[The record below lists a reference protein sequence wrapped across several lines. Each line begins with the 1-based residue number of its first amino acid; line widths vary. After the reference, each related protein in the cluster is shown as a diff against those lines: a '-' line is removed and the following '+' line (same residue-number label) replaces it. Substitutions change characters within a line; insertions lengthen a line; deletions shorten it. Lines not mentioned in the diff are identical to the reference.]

1 MIKHIFTML
10 VLMTFTSCLLTENE
24 EQKESNYSDNRSSSS
39 IYYSSEKEEQK
50 ENGIQ
55 VGTYKA
61 STKGRTI
68 DGGIVWITS
77 TLNLKSDNTY
87 SMEMTMEYV
96 IGGGEPHDFTENTS
110 GNWSFEDGEFCKS
123 MPEPEGVVCLDFCD
137 NYCFATRNVTSTS
150 FEFYED
156 FEKYIKRGA
165 FTDFMN
171 FNGYA
176 TMTKQ

>member
-1 MIKHIFTML
+1 ML
-10 VLMTFTSCLLTENE
+10 VLMTFTGCSLT
-24 EQKESNYSDNRSSSS
+24 
-39 IYYSSEKEEQK
+39 EKEEQK

-96 IGGGEPHDFTENTS
+96 IVGGEPHDFTENTS

-123 MPEPEGVVCLDFCD
+123 MPDEPEGAVCLNFCD